1 MDIQDADDGSM
12 LNFYRRVLRLR
23 HEMQTPD
30 TSCTLLPENRPS
42 GMRDGADGQPGGVI
56 AYRRANGWANLTNFG
71 ATPVSLPDGEVLLS
85 SAPLTDDGRLPQ
97 DTSVWMRLR

>member
-1 MDIQDADDGSM
+1 
-12 LNFYRRVLRLR
+12 
-23 HEMQTPD
+23 
-30 TSCTLLPENRPS
+30 
-42 GMRDGADGQPGGVI
+42 MRDGADGQPGGVI

-71 ATPVSLPDGEVLLS
+71 ATPVSLPNGEVLLS